1 MQGVYDVTMKS
12 EKIDLAR
19 EYNIKYRWK
28 LSKGTKTKFPN
39 TENVGTA
46 EEYEKIFGPPPPS
59 GRVTRKQP
67 IREKCYFRRKL
78 FDNGESPSINNYATL
93 ASGRFEKLHA
103 RKTFCEKPGMSPT
116 FDEAG
121 IRTLAGKKAKGNLS
135 RNENLP
141 SLSDSSNDSDY

>member
-1 MQGVYDVTMKS
+1 MQGVYDVTMKRKKMDFAS
-12 EKIDLAR
+12 

-59 GRVTRKQP
+59 GRVTRKRP
-67 IREKCYFRRKL
+67 IREKSRIRRKL
-78 FDNGESPSINNYATL
+78 FGESSSVNGSAAL
-93 ASGRFEKLHA
+93 ANGRFEKIYP
-103 RKTFCEKPGMSPT
+103 RQTFCENAGVSPT

-121 IRTLAGKKAKGNLS
+121 MRTLASKKAKGNLS
-135 RNENLP
+135 RNENLLN
-141 SLSDSSNDSDY
+141 LSDSSNDSDY